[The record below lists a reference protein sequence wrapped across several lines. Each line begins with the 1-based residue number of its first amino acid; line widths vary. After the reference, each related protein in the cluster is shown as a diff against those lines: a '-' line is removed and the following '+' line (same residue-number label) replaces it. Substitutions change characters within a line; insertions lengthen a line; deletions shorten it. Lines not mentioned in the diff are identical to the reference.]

1 MGSYK
6 SIDMQMKGYTFKIK
20 SAVQP
25 RLRNVIHKFAKTFL
39 KVNPEIREK
48 CLSIEAYSS
57 EKGQIDSK

>member
-25 RLRNVIHKFAKTFL
+25 RLRNVIHKIVKTFL
-39 KVNPEIREK
+39 K
-48 CLSIEAYSS
+48 LSRKHVKIS
-57 EKGQIDSK
+57 